1 VAAGT
6 VMTADAEPNEVLI
19 YTAPD
24 ATTRVQLRFVGGTV
38 LMTQKQMGEL
48 FGVGVPAI
56 AKHLAK
62 IFDDGE
68 LIRDEVISELE
79 ITAADGKRYPT
90 AHYNLD
96 AIISVGYR
104 VSSKQA
110 TKFRQWATR
119 ILTEFAVKGHV
130 LDVERL
136 KDPEASDYFA
146 ELLEKIKEIRSSEA
160 NVWKRLLELTSLCV
174 DYDEHDE
181 AQRGVIYAHV
191 QNMMHWGVTRHTAA
205 EIINDR
211 VNADQDHCGVRH
223 FKGQEPTVAEAQIA
237 KNFYG
242 ELDLQELNLLTV
254 RVLDFFQDQSN
265 RRLVV
270 RMADFPRKLGDFM
283 KFDQRAVLHGKGSVS
298 MVDAKRKAST
308 EMRKYGAALR
318 TEKENSGEV
327 AIKALQ
333 ATVKSVAEKRA
344 KSRK

>member
-104 VSSKQA
+104 VSSRQA

-136 KDPEASDYFA
+136 NDPEASDYFA

-160 NVWKRLLELTSLCV
+160 NVWKRLLE
-174 DYDEHDE
+174 
-181 AQRGVIYAHV
+181 
-191 QNMMHWGVTRHTAA
+191 
-205 EIINDR
+205 
-211 VNADQDHCGVRH
+211 
-223 FKGQEPTVAEAQIA
+223 
-237 KNFYG
+237 
-242 ELDLQELNLLTV
+242 
-254 RVLDFFQDQSN
+254 
-265 RRLVV
+265 
-270 RMADFPRKLGDFM
+270 
-283 KFDQRAVLHGKGSVS
+283 
-298 MVDAKRKAST
+298 
-308 EMRKYGAALR
+308 
-318 TEKENSGEV
+318 
-327 AIKALQ
+327 
-333 ATVKSVAEKRA
+333 
-344 KSRK
+344 